1 MKEIK
6 AFIRTTRLNLILET
20 LKKAGFY
27 NVTFN
32 VCEGTGAYQNEKAS
46 PSLRFHITD
55 SELVKLEL
63 VCGANDVDTII
74 QIIIHFTNDLGAD
87 SLDFVELTV
96 EFEKAFKIS
105 IVDEDAEHLLTIGDA
120 EKYLRNKLN
129 YE

>member
-32 VCEGTGAYQNEKAS
+32 VCEGTGAYQNEKAF

-63 VCGANDVDTII
+63 VCGASDVDTII
-74 QIIIHFTNDLGAD
+74 QIITQNGRTNETGDGIVYVSPVERAIIIKNGQD
-87 SLDFVELTV
+87 ASSDFD
-96 EFEKAFKIS
+96 K
-105 IVDEDAEHLLTIGDA
+105 
-120 EKYLRNKLN
+120 NKD
-129 YE
+129 

>member
-1 MKEIK
+1 MENFKAKFDNLLINTLSINQEDIK
-6 AFIRTTRLNLILET
+6 P
-20 LKKAGFY
+20 KA
-27 NVTFN
+27 
-32 VCEGTGAYQNEKAS
+32 
-46 PSLRFHITD
+46 
-55 SELVKLEL
+55 
-63 VCGANDVDTII
+63 
-74 QIIIHFTNDLGAD
+74 HFTNDLGAD